1 MHICQVSGL
10 HKKFQTGFIFQFMI
24 CSNLIFSSEI
34 AKIVPTKEY
43 LKIVNLVCKH
53 IYQMTI
59 LEFHQKCGFI
69 FHDSHQ
75 SF

>member
-10 HKKFQTGFIFQFMI
+10 HKKFQTGFAFQFMI
-24 CSNLIFSSEI
+24 CSNLIFSSNI
-34 AKIVPTKEY
+34 AQIVQKNRY
-43 LKIVNLVCKH
+43 LEIVNPVCIH
-53 IYQMTI
+53 IYQMTF

-69 FHDSHQ
+69 FHNSHQ